1 MSVPFLLEIGTEEIP
16 DWMIE
21 PALANLASLVADLL
35 AAHRLQAGAL
45 RTDATPRRLVLHV
58 QDLAERQPDSEELVS
73 GPPVSAAFKDG
84 QPTGAALGFARKMGV
99 EVAALERQQTA
110 RGEYLACRKKTA
122 GRAARDILAETL
134 AEAILKIQWPKT
146 MYWGAKGG
154 PRFIRPV
161 RWLVALLGE
170 EVVPFEIAGVRSG
183 AVSSGHRQLGAA
195 EVPVSIEN
203 FDRQLYENG
212 VIVSAAVRRIKI
224 GTQIDA
230 LLAGKNLRIKPDPAL
245 VETLTYITE
254 RPSPILGSFDPEYLS
269 LPAEVLV
276 TVMRHHQK
284 YFSVED
290 GEGRLAPHFVAVM
303 NTSADPEGLVRR
315 GNERVLRARF
325 NDARF
330 FWNVD
335 LRKTLADRVADLA
348 HVTFQ
353 TKLGSYLD
361 KTERVEKLVRKL
373 AKMAGADGAA
383 AERAALLAKC
393 DLTTDM
399 VKELTEL
406 QGVMGG
412 LYAREQGEPEEVWR
426 AIYEHYK
433 PESMEDA
440 IPATL
445 TGRLLSLAD
454 KLDTLQGCFKVG
466 LAPTG
471 SKDPFALRRAAQGV
485 VKILVEGRLSLP
497 LSKLAGADEALA
509 EFLLERVRYYFKDIR
524 GFRYDEVNAVLA
536 AGHDDLADV
545 ESRLAAIQAVR
556 PTENFEPLAASF
568 KRIKNILRQAGFEG
582 GGAAA
587 SGGGEATSGGA
598 QARSSGGAAP
608 SSGGAAPSGGGA
620 APSGGGAAA
629 AKGVKPGA
637 KGGKA
642 GGKGPAAKA
651 KKISARLLEPGPETG
666 LFDAFTQLRQ
676 QVDRFRSEK
685 QYAAALEAIAS
696 IRPQVDLFFDKVLVN
711 APDPDVRRN
720 RLTLLHEL
728 LNESSAIADF
738 SEIVA
743 TEASAHAGADKTEP
757 RP

>member
-1 MSVPFLLEIGTEEIP
+1 MSVPFLREIGTEEIP

-21 PALANLASLVADLL
+21 PALASLSSLFGGLL
-35 AAHRLQAGAL
+35 AAERLAAGAI
-45 RTDATPRRLVLHV
+45 RTDGTPRRLVLRTV
-58 QDLAERQPDSEELVS
+58 DLAERQADAEELVS
-73 GPPVSAAFKDG
+73 GPPVSAAYKDG

-99 EVAALERQQTA
+99 DVAALERHDTP
-110 RGEYLACRKKTA
+110 RGEYVAYRRKIA
-122 GRAARDILAETL
+122 GRTAREILAEAL
-134 AEAILKIQWPKT
+134 PDLILKIQWPKT
-146 MYWGAKGG
+146 MVWGAKGG
-154 PRFIRPV
+154 PRFIRPI
-161 RWLVALLGE
+161 RWLVALAGA
-170 EVVPFEIAGVRSG
+170 EVVPFEIAGVHSG
-183 AVSSGHRQLGAA
+183 AVSVGHRQLGAA
-195 EVPVSIEN
+195 HVPVTIED

-224 GTQIDA
+224 GAKIDA
-230 LLAGKNLRIKPDPAL
+230 LLMGRGLRIREDAAL
-245 VETLTYITE
+245 LETLAYITE
-254 RPSPILGSFDPEYLS
+254 RPSPVLGSFDREYLS

-290 GEGRLAPHFVAVM
+290 AEGVLASHFVAVM
-303 NTSADPEGLVRR
+303 NTSSDPEGLVRQ

-330 FWNVD
+330 FWTVD
-335 LRKTLADRVADLA
+335 LKKTLADRVADLA

-353 TKLGSYLD
+353 TKLGSYLA
-361 KTERVEKLVRKL
+361 KTKRVQKLARKL
-373 AKMAGADGAA
+373 AKLAKTDPAPV
-383 AERAALLAKC
+383 ERAALLAKC

-433 PESMEDA
+433 PASMEDA

-454 KLDTLQGCFKVG
+454 KLDTLQGCFEIG
-466 LAPTG
+466 LVPTG
-471 SKDPFALRRAAQGV
+471 SKDPLALRRAAQGV
-485 VKILVEGRLSLP
+485 VKILVEGGLSLP
-497 LSKLAGADEALA
+497 LSKLAAGDQPLA
-509 EFLLERVRYYFKDIR
+509 EFLLDRVRYYFKDIR

-536 AGHDDLADV
+536 AGHDDLPDV

-568 KRIKNILRQAGFEG
+568 KRIKNILRQAAG
-582 GGAAA
+582 
-587 SGGGEATSGGA
+587 
-598 QARSSGGAAP
+598 QAEPPAP
-608 SSGGAAPSGGGA
+608 QGQGQ
-620 APSGGGAAA
+620 
-629 AKGVKPGA
+629 VQVQ
-637 KGGKA
+637 
-642 GGKGPAAKA
+642 
-651 KKISARLLEPGPETG
+651 LLEAGPETE
-666 LFDAFTQLRQ
+666 LFQAFEKLRRR
-676 QVDRFRSEK
+676 VKRSRAKK
-685 QYAAALEAIAS
+685 QYREALEAIAS

-720 RLTLLHEL
+720 RLTLLDQL
-728 LNESSAIADF
+728 LSESSAIADF

-743 TEASAHAGADKTEP
+743 TEASASAGAEKTEP
-757 RP
+757 QP